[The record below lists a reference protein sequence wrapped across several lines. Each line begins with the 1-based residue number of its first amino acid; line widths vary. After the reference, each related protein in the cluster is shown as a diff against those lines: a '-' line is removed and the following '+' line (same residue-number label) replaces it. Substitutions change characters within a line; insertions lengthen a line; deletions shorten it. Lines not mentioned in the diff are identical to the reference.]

1 MYLDTL
7 VILRK
12 SLLSVKWVVRTK
24 TKHICSQMLIIEN
37 REGSQKWIIV
47 CKKRVKV
54 PLSAHNVF
62 ATSELLYHVKKSREE
77 DSPMEWVLLE
87 PKPQQPNNFWM
98 RAKNSDF
105 LTRLPAYGATPHS
118 STLVLYSSDLGAN
131 WQRIYGGLRHRKI
144 LAQRRADDYYC
155 KFKFRYHQ
163 TPILWRD
170 TPAKISWLSSIYN
183 LAKSN

>member
-1 MYLDTL
+1 MSLP
-7 VILRK
+7 
-12 SLLSVKWVVRTK
+12 LLSYFIMWK
-24 TKHICSQMLIIEN
+24 N
-37 REGSQKWIIV
+37 RGK
-47 CKKRVKV
+47 KKRI
-54 PLSAHNVF
+54 
-62 ATSELLYHVKKSREE
+62 LLPWSSFCECCWNTV
-77 DSPMEWVLLE
+77 
-87 PKPQQPNNFWM
+87 PKPQPPNNFWM

-144 LAQRRADDYYC
+144 LAQRRADDYCC

-170 TPAKISWLSSIYN
+170 TPAKIFLAILHLQLSQKQ
-183 LAKSN
+183 LAPKKSGSLNEKVW